1 MNDEAFIT
9 LLYQSLLHRA
19 PEAGAVAGWVE
30 AIQSGTSLAEITT
43 VFLTCEEFQ
52 RLQTAQHRLFVP
64 PGHFYSPV
72 VDAHAVISMF
82 DRNTACRSVPGIH
95 LAESEQVEKW
105 HALLPYLKSVPFSDA
120 QKDGFRYR
128 FDNPTFGIGDASIYC
143 AMLQLHRPRKL
154 VEVGSGFSSA
164 CALDTIEHCLDHHVD
179 VTLIEPYPELLN
191 SLMTDADRQ
200 RTTVISQGVQDV
212 NLDVFSALEDGDFL
226 FIDSTHVL
234 KTGSDVHCELFEVLP
249 ALKPGV
255 IIHIH
260 DIFWPFEY
268 PRAWVVDENRSWNEL
283 YALRAFLTNNANYH
297 IEFFNDYFAQNFRP
311 TIAQDCPSLLGNPGG
326 SLWLRKI
333 R

>member
-1 MNDEAFIT
+1 MDEEKFIA
-9 LLYQSLLHRA
+9 LLYQSLLQREA
-19 PEAGAVAGWVE
+19 EAGAVEGWLE
-30 AIQSGTSLAEITT
+30 AIRSGASVADVTT
-43 VFLTCEEFQ
+43 AFLTGEEFQ
-52 RLQTAQHRLFVP
+52 QRQAAQARLFVP

-72 VDAHAVISMF
+72 VDAQAVTHLF
-82 DRNTACRSVPGIH
+82 DRTNACRSFQGIH
-95 LAESEQVEKW
+95 LVESEQLAKW
-105 HALLPYLKSVPFSDA
+105 HALLPFLRTVPFSDTH
-120 QKDGFRYR
+120 QDGFRYR
-128 FDNPTFGIGDASIYC
+128 FDNPAFGVGDACIYC

-164 CALDTIEHCLDHHVD
+164 CALDTLEHCLDHD
-179 VTLIEPYPELLN
+179 VAVTFVEPYPALLT
-191 SLMTDADRQ
+191 SLLTVSDRE
-200 RTTVISQGVQDV
+200 RTSVIPQGVQDV
-212 NLDVFSALEDGDFL
+212 DLAVFRALDDGDFL

-234 KTGSDVHCELFEVLP
+234 KTGSDVHHELFEVLP
-249 ALKPGV
+249 VLKPGV

-283 YALRAFLTNNANYH
+283 YALRAFLTNNDDYR

-311 TIAQDCPSLLGNPGG
+311 TIELDYPALLRNPGG